1 MRRRTLERVIDA
13 VAMIL
18 RVFLEVGVPGN
29 FLTENE
35 FAVDGRGAFSVGAAE
50 VETDSASV
58 KVPAERHG
66 GLFRF
71 RSVRIGAGY
80 DLHPVAVNASHHG
93 VIERAFAFG
102 RIDFRKFFG
111 NFRISGDCDLPA
123 SSHPEKPF
131 HETFDVPDVRRHFGG
146 VGVVEYDGRINTDAF
161 GIAFNGDNDILAFAG
176 GFDRLAELSV
186 PEGRRNEIFV
196 ETRDHCT

>member
-1 MRRRTLERVIDA
+1 MRRGAFQCVIDA
-13 VAMIL
+13 VAVIL
-18 RVFLEVGVPGN
+18 RVFLEIGVPGN

-58 KVPAERHG
+58 KVSAERHG

-93 VIERAFAFG
+93 VIKGAFAFG

-111 NFRISGDCDLPA
+111 NFRISGDRDLPA
-123 SSHPEKPF
+123 ASHPEEPF
-131 HETFDVPDVRRHFGG
+131 HETFNVPDVRRHFGG
-146 VGVVEYDGRINTDAF
+146 VGVVEYDGRINTDTF

-176 GFDRLAELSV
+176 GVDRFTEFSV
-186 PEGRRNEIFV
+186 PEGCGNEIFV
-196 ETRDHCT
+196 ETRNHCT